1 MGASWSLD
9 APGACAAGLLG
20 HIEPGKRRLICP
32 RLKGLQLHYDGE
44 SFVHFCSLR
53 LQHLH
58 TAAILQP
65 LSLEKVESRVSQ
77 LL

>member
-1 MGASWSLD
+1 MS
-9 APGACAAGLLG
+9 APQG
-20 HIEPGKRRLICP
+20 PSTSKSN
-32 RLKGLQLHYDGE
+32 DGD

-58 TAAILQP
+58 TAAFLQP

-77 LL
+77 LLCSSQV